1 MVKKKDPH
9 DPLLNSYS
17 FTRLLETIKTYL
29 DAYLEKNP
37 SDYLVKV
44 SLMCIQGLQTSV
56 TEAYLVDGVSTDLAW
71 YI

>member
-1 MVKKKDPH
+1 MVTKKDLR

-17 FTRLLETIKTYL
+17 FTHLLETVKTYL

-44 SLMCIQGLQTSV
+44 SLMYIQCVEKDSCN
-56 TEAYLVDGVSTDLAW
+56 
-71 YI
+71 